1 MNYAHMI
8 SRKNTVKISFSNIVC
23 IACRPRASAGTSRAM
38 QGPAGA
44 TAPGL
49 AAAPPFGLEAPYLGQ
64 QTAGI
69 HLLPP
74 GRHAPLS
81 RPLTITSTRP
91 SGAASPFLTGDT
103 AEPSR
108 SCSRAR
114 RCLECRANRGAERV
128 GLRDPSGARQRA
140 SRSSRACSGPRRSSR
155 GARRTAVDP

>member
-1 MNYAHMI
+1 
-8 SRKNTVKISFSNIVC
+8 
-23 IACRPRASAGTSRAM
+23 M
-38 QGPAGA
+38 QGPVGA

-128 GLRDPSGARQRA
+128 GLRDPSVRGRELRARLGPAQGRGDLRAVLGGQRSTPEGSAELGAWSA
-140 SRSSRACSGPRRSSR
+140 ESGRPARGSGGAGKVPRK
-155 GARRTAVDP
+155 GTV

>member
-1 MNYAHMI
+1 
-8 SRKNTVKISFSNIVC
+8 
-23 IACRPRASAGTSRAM
+23 M

-114 RCLECRANRGAERV
+114 RCLECRANRGESDFGTPLCAAESFALV
-128 GLRDPSGARQRA
+128 SGLLRAAAIFARCSADSGRPLRAALSLARWSA
-140 SRSSRACSGPRRSSR
+140 ESGRPARGSGGAGKVPRK
-155 GARRTAVDP
+155 GTV